1 MRASSA
7 VFFFLFLLLHL
18 RARGEGPGLRITRV
32 FTQPESANLPHFAS
46 PEAAGRII
54 ISPPHNLAQFSRD
67 MFCNL
72 ERILRQSSVFFWPI
86 LKRRLVFFAACT
98 LDVAPKKS
106 LGTVLCSLSSC
117 NVCRQTV
124 VQVTFCASLI
134 CVESMNPQQMPAYP
148 QTPGALVAAAKS
160 ILQSNNDFAQ
170 ASSTED
176 TIAEDM
182 SDTSQ
187 NTTDGAADATTST
200 SMQQITSFSSL
211 RSPSEMPCVVAHN
224 IISSDLMQQKNGY
237 NPVLHDD
244 GNVRKKDHKK
254 RSKNWSM
261 PETSKLIRA
270 RAELDERF
278 RSSGRKAALW
288 EEIAQ
293 ALQKAE
299 VSRDGQQCK
308 DKWEKLTAGYK
319 EVREGAR
326 EKDDLPFYKEIH
338 QILSCKQERKENGAL
353 DDIADA
359 SKGDKA
365 EVGNGHVLPRYP
377 GVGPYS
383 SRHENHFQ
391 NEESIFTKKRKR
403 DSESFSSTD
412 ISIVQ
417 ELLESILTTQ
427 QRLFKDLLDAVEK
440 KERIREQI
448 RLEREEIWRAEERA
462 QSGGSYGLT
471 FDNCIRIFQEKE
483 MESKFAKSSR
493 RAGLWEEVASR
504 LASLSIKRDGKQCR
518 EKWDKLMAGYKD
530 VVDGRRDKDESPY
543 YKELSG
549 YMEMIKDM
557 KVNAPADAFKEE
569 L

>member
-1 MRASSA
+1 
-7 VFFFLFLLLHL
+7 
-18 RARGEGPGLRITRV
+18 
-32 FTQPESANLPHFAS
+32 
-46 PEAAGRII
+46 
-54 ISPPHNLAQFSRD
+54 
-67 MFCNL
+67 
-72 ERILRQSSVFFWPI
+72 
-86 LKRRLVFFAACT
+86 
-98 LDVAPKKS
+98 
-106 LGTVLCSLSSC
+106 
-117 NVCRQTV
+117 
-124 VQVTFCASLI
+124 
-134 CVESMNPQQMPAYP
+134 MNPLQIAAYP
-148 QTPGALVAAAKS
+148 QTPGTLVVAASKS
-160 ILQSNNDFAQ
+160 FFQSNNEFAQ

-182 SDTSQ
+182 SDASQ
-187 NTTDGAADATTST
+187 NTTDGAVDANTST

-211 RSPSEMPCVVAHN
+211 RSPSEMPCVVAHS

-237 NPVLHDD
+237 NPLLHDD

-261 PETSKLIRA
+261 LETSKLIRA

-293 ALQKAE
+293 ALQKAD

-338 QILSCKQERKENGAL
+338 HILSCKQERRENGVL
-353 DDIADA
+353 DDNGDA
-359 SKGDKA
+359 SRNDKA
-365 EVGNGHVLPRYP
+365 ELGNGHMLPNCP
-377 GVGPYS
+377 GPGPYA
-383 SRHENHFQ
+383 SRPEINIQ
-391 NEESIFTKKRKR
+391 NEESVFAKKRKR
-403 DSESFSSTD
+403 DSESVSTTD

-427 QRLFKDLLDAVEK
+427 QQYFKDLLDAVEK

-462 QSGGSYGLT
+462 QRYTFNNTMIILTQKLLGERPLGVTTALSVPTTATPMVSPSNAFGSSKKRSKNWKRTEVFQL
-471 FDNCIRIFQEKE
+471 IRVRKE

-543 YKELSG
+543 YKELFS
-549 YMEMIKDM
+549 YMEMIKDL
-557 KVNAPADAFKEE
+557 KGNAPADAFKEE
-569 L
+569 STPTPT